1 MINTIVL
8 SGRVSKAIRSNN
20 VNGSAVVN
28 FVGAFE
34 TGLAPKLATVDGKEM
49 LVQVPVTTYIDC
61 AAWNSDADHANSLEV
76 GQEVTVT
83 LTSLIAKPRQY
94 EEKLFADIQARVT
107 GVKPGAKSKGKGL
120 NGNGAPAATTTAAAT
135 SDAAQIDEI
144 PF

>member
-49 LVQVPVTTYIDC
+49 AISGFL
-61 AAWNSDADHANSLEV
+61 
-76 GQEVTVT
+76 
-83 LTSLIAKPRQY
+83 K
-94 EEKLFADIQARVT
+94 
-107 GVKPGAKSKGKGL
+107 AKSRI
-120 NGNGAPAATTTAAAT
+120 NYRIAA
-135 SDAAQIDEI
+135 
-144 PF
+144 